1 MTQIIYFYKEII
13 NKIGI
18 EYTIK
23 YLIIVIGIVLIYA
36 RVIRNF
42 KDARKQKNQKKLE
55 VKSIVET
62 VSMTGFFILIYFVVI
77 LKLGIYNY
85 HNIILD
91 IISTIIYIIG
101 IIFNLLVYII
111 SLTIL
116 KRIIKKYKKQIQ
128 IIMLLHAVI
137 SMIAFILIL
146 YRKEYNDIGSISSC
160 VGILSSY
167 LTLCIKK
174 YCKRKTVG
182 KKEDL
187 END

>member
-1 MTQIIYFYKEII
+1 MIIDI
-13 NKIGI
+13 
-18 EYTIK
+18 
-23 YLIIVIGIVLIYA
+23 LIFFCLVFNTFSVIYA
-36 RVIRNF
+36 
-42 KDARKQKNQKKLE
+42 D
-55 VKSIVET
+55 VKTDTSI
-62 VSMTGFFILIYFVVI
+62 FI
-77 LKLGIYNY
+77 
-85 HNIILD
+85 D
-91 IISTIIYIIG
+91 

-116 KRIIKKYKKQIQ
+116 KRIIKTYKKQIQ
-128 IIMLLHAVI
+128 IVMLLHAVI